1 MLSKI
6 IASCRRH
13 LTNSSIVV
21 VALLLTAC
29 AAQKKAFEPVFFPSE
44 PSPPRIQYLMG
55 ISESTDVEEEKKNDF
70 SLIVTGRGSSEAKRL
85 IAKPYGIT
93 SANGKIYVCDIGV
106 GNLVVIDPAKK
117 SFDYLKGNTGLGKLK
132 KPANVGLDKNGNLF
146 VADAARKEIMVYNA
160 EGQFVRSFGKEENMK
175 PADVAIDGDLV
186 YVLDLQKTKNEIKVF
201 DRESG
206 RLMNTFGKRSDNAEG
221 INIPTNFTMDHTGAI
236 YVTNAGN
243 GKLMKFDRDGHLL
256 LSFGDLGDISGM
268 FSRPK
273 GVAVDKE
280 NRIYIV
286 DGGNQNVQVFN
297 DKGRILVAFGD
308 PGLMRGSLNL
318 PVSVTVTQDN
328 LDYFQKFAA
337 PGFTLESVILVT
349 NQYGQDKISVYG
361 LGKMAG
367 RDYTERAPTAKA
379 TEGAKAKETG
389 TQENQAK

>member
-6 IASCRRH
+6 ITNCRRH
-13 LTNSSIVV
+13 LANSSVV
-21 VALLLTAC
+21 AVALLLTAC
-29 AAQKKAFEPVFFPSE
+29 AGQKKAFEPVFFPPE

-55 ISESTDVEEEKKNDF
+55 ISESTDIVEEKKNDF
-70 SLIVTGRGSSEAKRL
+70 SLIVTGKGSSEAKRM

-132 KPANVGLDKNGNLF
+132 KPANVALDQNGNLF

-175 PADVAIDGDLV
+175 PSDVAIDGDLV

-221 INIPTNFTMDHTGAI
+221 INIPTNFTMDRTGAI

-280 NRIYIV
+280 SRIYIV
-286 DGGNQNVQVFN
+286 DGGNQNVQIFN
-297 DKGRILVAFGD
+297 EKGRILTAFGD
-308 PGLMRGSLNL
+308 PGLLRGSLNL
-318 PVSVTVTQDN
+318 PISVTVTQDN

-379 TEGAKAKETG
+379 TEGKAKETG
-389 TQENQAK
+389 AQENQAK